1 MGRPS
6 KLTDAQWEVIKSR
19 VAKGE
24 KPADLAR
31 EYKVSK
37 AAVSNRV
44 SKRIETIKTVANQMV
59 SAEQALRSLPVSEQL
74 ITISL
79 ADDLRAISTH
89 LAGAAKY
96 GAATAH
102 RLSGIANAEVQKI
115 DDAAPLSAQSVESL
129 KGVSALTR
137 LANEA
142 SVIGRD
148 LLAANKDM
156 KRKGEGEEPE
166 TPSGVLVVPGVIK
179 DSSAWTA
186 LVNPQKAG

>member
-6 KLTDAQWEVIKSR
+6 KLTDAQWEEIKGR
-19 VAKGE
+19 VTKGE

-79 ADDLRAISTH
+79 ADDLRSISTH

-115 DDAAPLSAQSVESL
+115 DDADPLSAQSVESL

-156 KRKGEGEEPE
+156 TRKGEGGEPE
-166 TPSGVLVVPGVIK
+166 TPSGVLVVPGVLK
-179 DSSAWTA
+179 DSTAWTA
-186 LVNPQKAG
+186 LVNTQNA